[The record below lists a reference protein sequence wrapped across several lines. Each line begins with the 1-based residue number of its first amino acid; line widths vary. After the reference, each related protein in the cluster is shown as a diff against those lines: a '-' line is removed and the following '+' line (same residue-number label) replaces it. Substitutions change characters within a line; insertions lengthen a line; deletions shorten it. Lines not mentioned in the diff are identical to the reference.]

1 MNGIWPCKSTRCAGE
16 VPKKAIIAVTASM
29 LTAVYHML
37 KDHVPYHDL
46 GGEYFYRRGKSVMA
60 KRLINKLNTLG
71 FHVEV

>member
-1 MNGIWPCKSTRCAGE
+1 
-16 VPKKAIIAVTASM
+16 M